1 MEYGSPAPFIA
12 FALAVVSGV
21 LLGTAHYVGGGIA
34 AAVAVLVFGLW
45 RFAVDRGDDDRHT
58 LW

>member
-12 FALAVVSGV
+12 FALALVAGT
-21 LLGTAHYVGGGIA
+21 LLAGSHHVGG
-34 AAVAVLVFGLW
+34 AVAAGLAVALFALW
-45 RFAVDRGDDDRHT
+45 RFARERGDDDRHT